1 MTRLL
6 PAAALLLLAALPAA
20 AQEVTVTL
28 PPAAED
34 LRASVEPASQTLRLS
49 RDGLDH
55 TPADLIAA
63 ARADYQTILQSLY
76 AAGHYGPTISIRID
90 GREAATLGPL
100 DAPPRIDAIAIAV
113 DPGPRF
119 TFGTTALGPLAPATT
134 LPETFRTGETAAADT
149 IAAAVSAG
157 IDAWRAEGHAKAE
170 PGPQAITARHADAI
184 LDVDITLIPGPA
196 LTFGTITV
204 SGNENVR
211 TDRVLAIAGLRPGLR
226 YSPQLL
232 DDAQRRLRRSGTF
245 ATVAITEA
253 ENPGPGDTLDI
264 DILAVEMPPRRLG
277 FGLEISTLDGV
288 GANAFWLH
296 RNLFGGAETFRAELE
311 VIGLEGRSA
320 GPDASLRLNYTRPAT
335 RNPDTDL
342 TAELSAFRVDEPDFL
357 YQGLGAE
364 VGFIRYA
371 RPDLTFTGELGAVY
385 ALADTPFGDVEY
397 LLLTLPLAAR
407 LDRRDDPLNARA
419 GYYIDIEATPFLG
432 LSNSDTGARLYGEA
446 RYYLTFADRV
456 TLAARAQAGSVLAAS
471 VEGTPSD
478 YLFYSGGTDT
488 VRGQPYNSLGA
499 DVTLVN
505 RDGTTTQADYGGRS
519 FLGAQLE
526 ARVGITDSIDAVGF
540 VDAGVIG
547 ANQFPDDTSGWHAGI
562 GIGARYN
569 TAIGPIRLDIATP
582 LGNGDSFDSVEFY
595 FGIGQS
601 F

>member
-1 MTRLL
+1 VTRLL
-6 PAAALLLLAALPAA
+6 PATALTLVAAFGAA
-20 AQEVTVTL
+20 AQDVIVTL
-28 PPAAED
+28 PPEAEN
-34 LRASVEPASQTLRLS
+34 LRAAVEPASQTLRLATN
-49 RDGLDH
+49 GLQ
-55 TPADLIAA
+55 TPPPDLIAA

-90 GREAATLGPL
+90 GREAASLGPL
-100 DAPPRIDAIAIAV
+100 DAPESIDTIAITI

-119 TFGTTALGPLAPATT
+119 TFGTIALGPLAPATT
-134 LPETFRTGETAAADT
+134 LPGAFRPGQVAAADT
-149 IAAAVSAG
+149 IAAAVGAG
-157 IDAWRAEGHAKAE
+157 IDAWRATGHAKAE
-170 PGPQAITARHADAI
+170 PGAQSITARHADAI
-184 LDVDITLIPGPA
+184 LDVDITLIPGPR

-204 SGNENVR
+204 SGNQNVR
-211 TDRVLAIAGLRPGLR
+211 TDRVLAIAGLRSGLQ

-253 ENPGPGDTLDI
+253 DLPGPGDTLDI

-296 RNLFGGAETFRAELE
+296 RNLFGGAETFRAELK

-320 GPDASLRLNYTRPAT
+320 GPDADLTLSFTRPAT

-342 TAELSAFRVDEPDFL
+342 TAEFSAFHVDEPDFL
-357 YQGLGAE
+357 FQGFGAE
-364 VGFIRYA
+364 LGFIRYA
-371 RPDLTFTGELGAVY
+371 RPDLTFTGGLGAVY
-385 ALADTPFGDVEY
+385 ALADTPFGDDEY
-397 LLLTLPLAAR
+397 FLLTLPLSAR
-407 LDRRDDPLNARA
+407 LDRRDDPLNARS
-419 GYYIDIEATPFLG
+419 GYFIDIAATPFLG
-432 LSNSDTGARLYGEA
+432 LQNSDTGARLYGEA

-456 TLAARAQAGSVLAAS
+456 TLAARAQAGSVVAAS
-471 VEGTPSD
+471 IEGTPSD

-488 VRGQPYNSLGA
+488 VRGQPFNSLGA
-499 DVTLVN
+499 DITLIDS
-505 RDGTTTQADYGGRS
+505 DGTTTQADYGGRS

-526 ARVGITDSIDAVGF
+526 ARFGVTDSIDAVAF

-547 ANQFPDDTSGWHAGI
+547 VNQLPDENSGWHAGI

-582 LGNGDSFDSVEFY
+582 LGHGDSFGSVEFY